1 MSLFTRW
8 FGRSVQRQS
17 ATVAKDRLQIVVS
30 HQRTEGGDADFLSKL
45 RYELLEV
52 LSKYVDVDKE
62 QINVQLQKTGSCS
75 VLELNITL
83 PSQIA

>member
-8 FGRSVQRQS
+8 FNRSPARQS
-17 ATVAKDRLQIVVS
+17 AHVARDRLQIVVS

-52 LSKYVDVDKE
+52 LCKYADVDKD
-62 QINVQLQKTGSCS
+62 QINVQLQRNQNCA

-83 PSQIA
+83 PNT

>member
-1 MSLFTRW
+1 MSLFSRW
-8 FGRSVQRQS
+8 FNRSIPKS
-17 ATVAKDRLQIVVS
+17 ANVARDRLQIVVS

-52 LSKYVDVDKE
+52 LSKYVHVDKE
-62 QINVQLQKTGSCS
+62 QINVQLQRTDNCA

-83 PSQIA
+83 PN